1 MTLFHFLIVVQ
12 AIVGAALV
20 GIILLQQSEGGGLG
34 MGGSPSG
41 LMSARGAANFLT
53 RGTTI
58 LAIAFVSLSIALAVV
73 AADQSAPADID
84 SSFQRRAPA
93 PTEGGELPIGGGP
106 GVGTVPGDPVPAA
119 APPGATDVA
128 PGQDA
133 AGGNAV
139 PLDK

>member
-20 GIILLQQSEGGGLG
+20 GIILMQQSEGGGLG

-53 RGTTI
+53 RGTTV
-58 LAIAFVSLSIALAVV
+58 LAILFVTLSIALAVV
-73 AADQSAPADID
+73 AAKSGAPSEID
-84 SSFQRRAPA
+84 TSFERRAPA
-93 PTEGGELPIGGGP
+93 ADGSGELP
-106 GVGTVPGDPVPAA
+106 VGTVPGDPVPAS
-119 APPGATDVA
+119 APPGATDTA

-133 AGGNAV
+133 PAGNAV